1 MAFNS
6 DNNPDLLI
14 DPDFWGKGF
23 RSRRN
28 DPTIHTSE
36 PETLYSY
43 EYFDTHKPLV
53 FGGLDA
59 DDKNSDDSELYEPS
73 PWEIKCRRNYKK
85 YVQVSKTA
93 ARVARDAIFHGVEL
107 SEVYRLIAERF
118 QYEAKALSA
127 SVKAKRRRN
136 KKRKGV

>member
-6 DNNPDLLI
+6 ENDPDLLI
-14 DPDFWGKGF
+14 DPDSWGKGF

-28 DPTIHTSE
+28 DPSIHTSE
-36 PETLYSY
+36 PEIIFSTS
-43 EYFDTHKPLV
+43 
-53 FGGLDA
+53 GGF
-59 DDKNSDDSELYEPS
+59 DDSGSLANIRKREEKNALDGDDEYEPS

-85 YVQVSKTA
+85 YVRVSKTA

-107 SEVYRLIAERF
+107 SDVYRLIAERF

-127 SVKAKRRRN
+127 SIKAKRKKN
-136 KKRKGV
+136 KK

>member
-6 DNNPDLLI
+6 DNDPDLLI

-28 DPTIHTSE
+28 DPSIHIAE
-36 PETLYSY
+36 PEVLYSCSGT
-43 EYFDTHKPLV
+43 F
-53 FGGLDA
+53 
-59 DDKNSDDSELYEPS
+59 DDSNSLANKRKRAEKDALYDDEEYEPS

-107 SEVYRLIAERF
+107 GDVYRLIAERF
-118 QYEAKALSA
+118 QYDAKALSA
-127 SVKAKRRRN
+127 SIKAKRKQN
-136 KKRKGV
+136 KK

>member
-6 DNNPDLLI
+6 DNGPDLLI
-14 DPDFWGKGF
+14 DVDAWGKGF

-28 DPTIHTSE
+28 DPSIHTSE
-36 PETLYSY
+36 PKIHES
-43 EYFDTHKPLV
+43 FDTLKPLV
-53 FGGLDA
+53 FGELDA
-59 DDKNSDDSELYEPS
+59 DDKNSDDSEPYEPS

-85 YVQVSKTA
+85 YIQVSKTA

-107 SEVYRLIAERF
+107 SDVYRLIAERF

-127 SVKAKRRRN
+127 SIKAKRKQN
-136 KKRKGV
+136 KK

>member
-6 DNNPDLLI
+6 DNDPDLLI

-28 DPTIHTSE
+28 DPSIHTSE
-36 PETLYSY
+36 PEVLYSIGT
-43 EYFDTHKPLV
+43 F
-53 FGGLDA
+53 
-59 DDKNSDDSELYEPS
+59 DDSNSLANQRKRAEKDALDDDEEYEPS
-73 PWEIKCRRNYKK
+73 PWEIKCRRNYQK

-107 SEVYRLIAERF
+107 SDVYRLIAERF

-127 SVKAKRRRN
+127 SIKAKRKKN
-136 KKRKGV
+136 KK

>member
-6 DNNPDLLI
+6 DNDPDLLI

-28 DPTIHTSE
+28 DPSIHISE
-36 PETLYSY
+36 PEIIYSH
-43 EYFDTHKPLV
+43 EFFDTLKPLV
-53 FGGLDA
+53 FGELDA
-59 DDKNSDDSELYEPS
+59 DDKNSYDSEPYEPS

-107 SEVYRLIAERF
+107 GDVFRLIAERF

-127 SVKAKRRRN
+127 SIKAKRKQN
-136 KKRKGV
+136 KK